1 MIETIDDI
9 IEEMADAI
17 GRWGAHFDDHPEG
30 SACECRMCFT
40 VGLKQRILDAVEIE
54 NAIEKHHAYKR
65 KQSPDKVLA
74 SLLQEAGA
82 IPVVT
87 CPTCEGSGKVKCLGS
102 GVTAPA

>member
-40 VGLKQRILDAVEIE
+40 VGLKQRILEAVETEHALFEFAEQRRNRTLLTGSSIE
-54 NAIEKHHAYKR
+54 YVTIER
-65 KQSPDKVLA
+65 A
-74 SLLQEAGA
+74 SEPQ
-82 IPVVT
+82 
-87 CPTCEGSGKVKCLGS
+87 
-102 GVTAPA
+102 